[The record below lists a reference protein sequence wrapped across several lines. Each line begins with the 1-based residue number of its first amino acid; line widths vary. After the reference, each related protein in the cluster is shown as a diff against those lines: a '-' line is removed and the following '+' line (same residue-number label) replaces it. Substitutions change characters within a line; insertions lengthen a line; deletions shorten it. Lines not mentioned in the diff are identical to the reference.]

1 MSTDNQAIYWVKDP
15 HFPLAM
21 NYGCVCV
28 CLINK
33 LGMPNQELSQSV
45 RRPVL

>member
-21 NYGCVCV
+21 NYGFLCVSD
-28 CLINK
+28 
-33 LGMPNQELSQSV
+33 QQTWDS
-45 RRPVL
+45 